1 MAQISGKYGT
11 AWSREETIL
20 ALYLYCQI
28 PFAKTKRTTPE
39 VIELANVIGRTP
51 SAVARKL
58 GNFGP
63 FDPNLA
69 QKGIK
74 GLTHYSKLDQ
84 QIWDE
89 FSQDWDSLVDC
100 AQDLMSR
107 HKLNE
112 QEWLDDPKSFPR
124 KNTSSQITEVETT
137 ILARKG
143 QGFFR
148 RTVLSSY
155 NQQCCICGL
164 DLKQVLIASHI
175 IPWSVREETRLDPQN
190 GLSLCTL
197 HDKLFDVGLL
207 TLDDSLKVKISH
219 DVNLSTSSAT
229 QNLILAY
236 EGKSISLPMRFV
248 PKHEYLDWHRQNVFV
263 T

>member
-1 MAQISGKYGT
+1 MDTSFEKYGT
-11 AWSREETIL
+11 GWSREETIL
-20 ALYLYCQI
+20 ALYLYCQL

-63 FDPNLA
+63 FDQNLA
-69 QKGIK
+69 KQGIK
-74 GLTHYSKLDQ
+74 GLTHYSKLDK

-89 FSQDWDSLVDC
+89 FSQNWDSLVDL

-107 HKLNE
+107 YKLDE
-112 QEWLDDPKSFPR
+112 QDWLEESTNLPR
-124 KNTSSQITEVETT
+124 KNASLLVTEVETT
-137 ILARKG
+137 TLVRKG

-148 RTVLSSY
+148 RAVLSSY

-164 DLKQVLIASHI
+164 DLKQLLIASHI
-175 IPWSVREETRLDPQN
+175 VPWSVREETRLDPQN
-190 GLSLCTL
+190 GLSLCVL
-197 HDKLFDVGLL
+197 HDKLFDTGLL

-219 DVNLSTSSAT
+219 NVNSSTSNVT
-229 QNLILAY
+229 QQLILAY
-236 EGKSISLPMRFV
+236 QGKLILLPTRFV
-248 PKHEYLDWHRQNVFV
+248 PKSEYLDWHRQNVFV
-263 T
+263 M